1 MRQNWT
7 LLTAIY
13 RLYQHSQFSM
23 AGAVAFSF
31 VVSLFPFCIL
41 LGSLAGIL
49 GGRELADVTVTQ
61 LFQIL
66 PESVANGLAPQVE
79 EIMTNS
85 RIDLMTLGGA
95 ITLFFATNA
104 IETLRAALN
113 FAYRVTE
120 ERPYIVCL
128 FFSMLHVFV
137 SAIVLLV
144 LTSTMVVVP
153 TLAERFQSPLL
164 QSFLDSAWIQSGL
177 INVIVAI
184 IIAGQLF
191 AGHLYLAAGR
201 RTIQEVWPGIVLTIV
216 LWLAAASAYS
226 YYLGFSN
233 YTRFYAGL
241 SQLMIALIFFQLTA
255 VVIILGAELNR
266 GLIEFRKLRNGH
278 DADAL
283 EDA

>member
-1 MRQNWT
+1 M
-7 LLTAIY
+7 
-13 RLYQHSQFSM
+13 
-23 AGAVAFSF
+23 
-31 VVSLFPFCIL
+31 
-41 LGSLAGIL
+41 
-49 GGRELADVTVTQ
+49 
-61 LFQIL
+61 
-66 PESVANGLAPQVE
+66 
-79 EIMTNS
+79 
-85 RIDLMTLGGA
+85 
-95 ITLFFATNA
+95 
-104 IETLRAALN
+104 
-113 FAYRVTE
+113 
-120 ERPYIVCL
+120 
-128 FFSMLHVFV
+128 
-137 SAIVLLV
+137 
-144 LTSTMVVVP
+144 
-153 TLAERFQSPLL
+153 L

-266 GLIEFRKLRNGH
+266 GLIEFKKLRNGH
-278 DADAL
+278 DAGAL